1 MVDAVAQALRELFGP
16 LGGVETFGGEPEA
29 RIYRVGGHT
38 FQVES
43 CPEGDVLHVHEGL
56 ERLRTRRR
64 AQEIS
69 LIAAPFMG
77 EVPRDLCEREGAGWL
92 DLCGNARVVA
102 PGLYIHVDGR
112 PNRFRRPGRPANLFA
127 PRRANIARILLANP
141 SQYFAQRLLAIWT
154 STSGARSRNRR
165 AAPQELPELPGCAC
179 GHRAAMPAA
188 PARTD
193 GEGAQSLGG
202 WCLTKLP
209 PI

>member
-112 PNRFRRPGRPANLFA
+112 PNRFRRPGGQRIFSRPGGRTSRESSSRIRASILRSA
-127 PRRANIARILLANP
+127 CSPSGRRRAEPDRETAELLRKSFLNFQDVRADTEQLCQQRPRGRMERVRSP
-141 SQYFAQRLLAIWT
+141 SGG
-154 STSGARSRNRR
+154 GA
-165 AAPQELPELPGCAC
+165 
-179 GHRAAMPAA
+179 
-188 PARTD
+188 
-193 GEGAQSLGG
+193 
-202 WCLTKLP
+202 
-209 PI
+209 